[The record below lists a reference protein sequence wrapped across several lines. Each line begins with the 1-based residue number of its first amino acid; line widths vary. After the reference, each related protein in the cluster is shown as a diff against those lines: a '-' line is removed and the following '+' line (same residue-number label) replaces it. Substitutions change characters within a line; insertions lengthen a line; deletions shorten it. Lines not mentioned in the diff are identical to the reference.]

1 MHMPMKNAQHRNN
14 ATSEVRRRVETLTAA
29 AQSESTKKC
38 YASAVRH
45 FLNFGGTIPCNAQML
60 MEYLATLSL
69 THKVASIELRVI
81 AIHNAHVTA
90 GHPSPATSPLVKR
103 TMAGIRRTLGT
114 AQRRVKAL
122 VKDDLLEALVLSDQQ
137 SPNRAARDKALAEHL
152 ALVQSAGNEVVV
164 LADEELARQ
173 TMALNQSIACLLMPN
188 PKPMEQ
194 RLAELNVQVVE
205 WIKQFKRSLDALK
218 TQNEEA
224 QSFKASTQ
232 TVAQLKR

>member
-1 MHMPMKNAQHRNN
+1 M
-14 ATSEVRRRVETLTAA
+14 
-29 AQSESTKKC
+29 
-38 YASAVRH
+38 
-45 FLNFGGTIPCNAQML
+45 
-60 MEYLATLSL
+60 
-69 THKVASIELRVI
+69 
-81 AIHNAHVTA
+81 
-90 GHPSPATSPLVKR
+90 
-103 TMAGIRRTLGT
+103 
-114 AQRRVKAL
+114 
-122 VKDDLLEALVLSDQQ
+122 
-137 SPNRAARDKALAEHL
+137 
-152 ALVQSAGNEVVV
+152 QSAGNEVVV